1 MANSQDPTT
10 AICGFDADSILIRG
24 KNLVEDVIGRYTLT
38 GAFLLQA
45 LGKEPSERQI
55 ELLDV
60 VLVTIMEHGMVP
72 SVVASRL
79 TLHGAPESL
88 QGAVAAGLLGVG
100 DRYAGTAAQCGEV
113 LAELID
119 SNDRDSAAADLV
131 RRYRAEKRA
140 VPGFGHPIH
149 TGTDPRVEKLLS
161 YVARDSQALQAAESL
176 EGALSEALGKPL
188 VMNVSTALAILMFE
202 IGIPV
207 SAMRGVILI
216 SRCAGLVGHLLEEM
230 NTPVGN
236 DLWRSAEG
244 SVTYQPN

>member
-10 AICGFDADSILIRG
+10 AICGFDADTILIRG

-119 SNDRDSAAADLV
+119 SNDRDSAAVDLV

-188 VMNVSTALAILMFE
+188 VMNVSTVLAILMFE

-230 NTPVGN
+230 ETPVGN
-236 DLWRSAEG
+236 HLWRGAEG

>member
-10 AICGFDADSILIRG
+10 AICGFDADTILIRG

-100 DRYAGTAAQCGEV
+100 DRYAGTAAQCGDV

-119 SNDRDSAAADLV
+119 SNDRDSAAVDLV

-188 VMNVSTALAILMFE
+188 VMNVSTVLAILMFE

-230 NTPVGN
+230 ETPVGN
-236 DLWRSAEG
+236 HLWRGAEG

>member
-188 VMNVSTALAILMFE
+188 VMNVSTVLAILMFE

-236 DLWRSAEG
+236 DLWRGAEG

>member
-161 YVARDSQALQAAESL
+161 YVARESQALQAAESL

-188 VMNVSTALAILMFE
+188 VMNVSTVLAILMFE

>member
-176 EGALSEALGKPL
+176 EGALSDALGKPL
-188 VMNVSTALAILMFE
+188 VMNVSTVLAILMFE

>member
-188 VMNVSTALAILMFE
+188 VMNVSMVLAILMFE

>member
-45 LGKEPSERQI
+45 LGKEPSERQT
-55 ELLDV
+55 ELLAV

-161 YVARDSQALQAAESL
+161 YVAKDSQALQAAESL

-188 VMNVSTALAILMFE
+188 VMNVSTVLAILMFE

>member
-161 YVARDSQALQAAESL
+161 YVARDSQALQAAKSL

-188 VMNVSTALAILMFE
+188 VMNVSTVLAILMFE

>member
-161 YVARDSQALQAAESL
+161 YVARESQALQAAESL
-176 EGALSEALGKPL
+176 EGALSAALGKPL
-188 VMNVSTALAILMFE
+188 VMNVSTVLAILMFE

>member
-10 AICGFDADSILIRG
+10 AICGFDADTILIRG

-188 VMNVSTALAILMFE
+188 VMNVSTVLAILMFE

>member
-188 VMNVSTALAILMFE
+188 VMNVSTVLAILMFE

>member
-38 GAFLLQA
+38 GAFMLQA

-188 VMNVSTALAILMFE
+188 VMNVSTVLAILMFE

>member
-10 AICGFDADSILIRG
+10 AICGFDADTILIRG

-100 DRYAGTAAQCGEV
+100 DRYAGTTAQCGEV

-131 RRYRAEKRA
+131 CRYRAEKRA

-188 VMNVSTALAILMFE
+188 VMNVSTVLAILMFE

-230 NTPVGN
+230 ETPVGN
-236 DLWRSAEG
+236 HLWRGAEG

>member
-1 MANSQDPTT
+1 M
-10 AICGFDADSILIRG
+10 
-24 KNLVEDVIGRYTLT
+24 
-38 GAFLLQA
+38 
-45 LGKEPSERQI
+45 
-55 ELLDV
+55 
-60 VLVTIMEHGMVP
+60 
-72 SVVASRL
+72 
-79 TLHGAPESL
+79 
-88 QGAVAAGLLGVG
+88 
-100 DRYAGTAAQCGEV
+100 

>member
-1 MANSQDPTT
+1 MANSQNPTT

-188 VMNVSTALAILMFE
+188 VMNVSTVLAILMFE

>member
-10 AICGFDADSILIRG
+10 AICGFDADTILIRG

-60 VLVTIMEHGMVP
+60 VLVTITEHGMVP

-100 DRYAGTAAQCGEV
+100 DRYAGTAAQCADV

-188 VMNVSTALAILMFE
+188 VMNVSTVLAILMFE